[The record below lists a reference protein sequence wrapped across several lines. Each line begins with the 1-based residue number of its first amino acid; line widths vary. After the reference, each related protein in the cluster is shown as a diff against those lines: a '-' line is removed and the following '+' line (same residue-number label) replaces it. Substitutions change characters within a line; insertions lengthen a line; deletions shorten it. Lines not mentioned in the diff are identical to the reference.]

1 MPTIHGAVMSCFRF
15 FSASVIACLLFA
27 PPIDRAVCRA
37 ETLRFEPFNLLVK
50 LPGEPWEQAKPDAT
64 DARARLV
71 VSRLDPNV
79 VVSLAAERAAAGAN
93 ESNATVLAASQGK
106 LLQLPGG
113 EVVPGEEEIMAN
125 GIEGIRFKAFALV
138 ENRVPVHYSIWVASR
153 NGYKYNVAA
162 YGEWKDR
169 DAIDEALLRFL
180 GGIKQI
186 EPHREAPGVDIQLQ
200 R

>member
-1 MPTIHGAVMSCFRF
+1 MSRFRF
-15 FSASVIACLLFA
+15 LSAVVIAGLLIA
-27 PPIDRAVCRA
+27 LPIERAGCRA

-50 LPGEPWEQAKPDAT
+50 LPGEPWEQTKPAAT
-64 DARARLV
+64 DTRARLV

-79 VVSLAAERAAAGAN
+79 VISLAADCAPAGIN
-93 ESNATVLAASQGK
+93 ETNATVVSKSQAK
-106 LLQLPGG
+106 LLQLPDGAI
-113 EVVPGEEEIMAN
+113 VPGEEEILVN

-138 ENRVPVHYSIWVASR
+138 ENRVPVHYSVWVATR

-169 DAIDEALLRFL
+169 EAIDEALLRFL

-186 EPHREAPGVDIQLQ
+186 EPHRVASKVATQ
-200 R
+200 RQR